1 MITGIFF
8 WAERVG
14 VQNIRLDIVNN
25 RLQLGSNAVRI
36 RDIAEYLR
44 LEGAAD
50 VDIANFQY
58 SVNQSHP
65 HVDAL
70 DIRIVNVGNI
80 DADQSA
86 ADNDALIGK
95 CIFGILYTAPRCQHI
110 GQPDPERGK
119 MEREK
124 DAEKDDQAGRYFFYR
139 ADQNADEK
147 AVKADP

>member
-14 VQNIRLDIVNN
+14 VQNIRLDIVNT
-25 RLQLGSNAVRI
+25 RLQLGSNAIRI
-36 RDIAEYLR
+36 RDIAEHLR
-44 LEGAAD
+44 LKGAAD

-86 ADNDALIGK
+86 ADGSAFLRSNYLLTRYSLHGPPLSTHWSARSR
-95 CIFGILYTAPRCQHI
+95 A
-110 GQPDPERGK
+110 GQDGTRKRRRER
-119 MEREK
+119 
-124 DAEKDDQAGRYFFYR
+124 
-139 ADQNADEK
+139 
-147 AVKADP
+147 

>member
-50 VDIANFQY
+50 VDIADFQY
-58 SVNQSHP
+58 SFNHSHQ
-65 HVDAL
+65 HVEAL
-70 DIRIVNVGNI
+70 DIRIVNFGNI
-80 DADQSA
+80 YSDKYGE
-86 ADNDALIGK
+86 DNDALLGK
-95 CIFGILYTAPRCQHI
+95 CIFGILYTAPRC
-110 GQPDPERGK
+110 
-119 MEREK
+119 
-124 DAEKDDQAGRYFFYR
+124 
-139 ADQNADEK
+139 
-147 AVKADP
+147 